1 MTRELA
7 QVAGLVLAVELDE
20 RLARRLVNGTFAWP
34 NVYVHGGDAVDAAL
48 PETPFRVV
56 GNIPFQITTPILRR
70 IVGHPHAR
78 RLDVILQHEAAK
90 KRARSGGSVLSVL
103 WHVAWRFGLR
113 RRIPARLFHPPPSVD
128 AAWLT
133 GTRREAPL
141 IPAGEMRSF
150 ERTVRT
156 GFARADLPIARSL
169 GLRPSVIR
177 LTGVSADVRDADLD
191 VEGWVSISRAARG

>member
-1 MTRELA
+1 
-7 QVAGLVLAVELDE
+7 LVLAVELDE

-48 PETPFRVV
+48 PEIPFHVV

-70 IVGHPHAR
+70 IVGHPHAQ
-78 RLDVILQHEAAK
+78 RLDVILQHEAAR

-150 ERTVRT
+150 ERIVRT

-169 GLRPSVIR
+169 GLRPSEIR
-177 LTGVSADVRDADLD
+177 LAGVSADIRATDLD
-191 VEGWVSISRAARG
+191 VEGWISIFRAARG